1 MSNNLDKSIKNNSVD
16 NASDS
21 STDSFTDS
29 STDSSVSHANKQN
42 QSPDGNANPVE
53 NTFTN
58 AAVLQQQMLLMQMQQ
73 NQSKSDEINLEE
85 LWRVIWAGKLTIILI
100 SIVFA
105 IASIFY
111 ALAQPN
117 VYKASTIVAPV
128 SNEAGAGGLS
138 ALAGQFGGLAS
149 MAGINLGAG
158 QSDKTDLALEIIK
171 SRSFIQRFIEKYE
184 LLVPL
189 MAAENWDM
197 STNTLILNQALYDP
211 VNNKWKR
218 EVKLPKKAEP
228 SYWEAYVE
236 FSKLLNVSQDKSS
249 SMITIDLEY
258 FSPYMAQQW
267 LTWLVNDVNEYM
279 REQDKKEAQD
289 SINYLTTQLK
299 ETQVASMETVFYQL
313 IEEQTKNMM
322 LTQVKT
328 EYVLKTVDPAQVPEE
343 KAKPKRALIVVLGTV
358 LGGLI
363 SLIIIFVRYF
373 ATKNSTP
380 VVKT

>member
-1 MSNNLDKSIKNNSVD
+1 
-16 NASDS
+16 
-21 STDSFTDS
+21 
-29 STDSSVSHANKQN
+29 
-42 QSPDGNANPVE
+42 
-53 NTFTN
+53 
-58 AAVLQQQMLLMQMQQ
+58 MQQ
-73 NQSKSDEINLEE
+73 NQSKSDEINLDE

-105 IASIFY
+105 IATIFY

-117 VYKASTIVAPV
+117 IYKASTIVAPV

-171 SRSFIQRFIEKYE
+171 SRSFIQRFIAKYE

-189 MAAENWDM
+189 MAAEGWDM
-197 STNTLILNQALYDP
+197 TTNTLIIDQAIYDP
-211 VNNKWKR
+211 DNKKWKR

-228 SYWEAYVE
+228 SYWEAFVV
-236 FSKLLNVSQDKSS
+236 FSNLLSVSQDKSS

-258 FSPYMAQQW
+258 FSPFMAQQW

-299 ETQVASMETVFYQL
+299 ETKVASMETVFYQL

-363 SLIIIFVRYF
+363 SLIIIFVRHF
-373 ATKNSTP
+373 ATKNKTA
-380 VVKT
+380 VVNT